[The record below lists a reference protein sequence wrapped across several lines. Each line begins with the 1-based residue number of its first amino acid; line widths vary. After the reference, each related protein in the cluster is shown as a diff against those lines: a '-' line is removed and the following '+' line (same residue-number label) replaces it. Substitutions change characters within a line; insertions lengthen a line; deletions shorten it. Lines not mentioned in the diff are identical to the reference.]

1 MALKFEIIG
10 NSLVVTETADGTVK
24 LERPASDVFGVCELN
39 QFKIFTRTQRVDIL
53 LSADYSSLV
62 DSTGAA
68 LTKSTLTTFFRNKLG
83 FNKAGSSAL
92 TTIQGT
98 FGVGQTLTAVVA
110 DGVIATGFQ
119 WYRANADGS
128 NLTAIAGATKN
139 TYLQQDIDQGKVIT
153 VRLTG
158 FIVSATN
165 ADAIPS
171 LSSARPAFMQASPI
185 GASGSF
191 RLVTGHNSVCMF
203 RAAADVDGVE
213 LTISNAILYESGT
226 ASEAYPP
233 DGYDL
238 QVNCEFFTPTWPYVE
253 TTRNFNAPLAAGATT
268 GTLTGNA
275 PGSTLEYCRFSNG
288 DWRWIRLTG
297 GSPNVTWDQPLSS
310 AAASNPKT
318 LQTSRRGSFTLDG
331 NPNVVLKGGQFS
343 IIQPIMT
350 GLNIKR
356 NDPVYVEFYVSRVGG
371 GSFLLPGNMPANWQ
385 DDLANG
391 LLEAYN
397 DSVTNS
403 SQTRFGSPP
412 WYSIAGGATMFRP
425 MALRGFN
432 LQNNIYRPV
441 TIYTDSIGNFSK
453 SWVQRLM
460 HRLGVPYVNYGK
472 AGQTISQLTDPANPI
487 SPYIADKGAAIIQ
500 IGRNMWNLPAL
511 QQAWAMA
518 RARGHTKIIQVLPP
532 PITNTTD
539 NGATEANQ
547 TQDTTTSALFAEIY
561 ALVGTENGPHAV
573 WPVYDAVKGVDPFK
587 WAAGYSSESGQLVHP
602 NDTGSL
608 AIVNFAIANNWAN
621 DLAL

>member
-1 MALKFEIIG
+1 MTYGRQPRVNEEINWVTDEDGNVLGYMKDLKTMIPFGGEGPFQIYGVPDVG
-10 NSLVVTETADGTVK
+10 NVLNV
-24 LERPASDVFGVCELN
+24 EL
-39 QFKIFTRTQRVDIL
+39 
-53 LSADYSSLV
+53 
-62 DSTGAA
+62 DSGWT
-68 LTKSTLTTFFRNKLG
+68 
-83 FNKAGSSAL
+83 
-92 TTIQGT
+92 
-98 FGVGQTLTAVVA
+98 
-110 DGVIATGFQ
+110 ATGFQ
-119 WYRANADGS
+119 WTRNGAD
-128 NLTAIAGATKN
+128 IAGATGS
-139 TYLQQDIDQGKVIT
+139 TYTFQDIDVGKAIGVKPLNLSFARTVDGTGTPIT
-153 VRLTG
+153 
-158 FIVSATN
+158 
-165 ADAIPS
+165 
-171 LSSARPAFMQASPI
+171 SARPAFMQASPI

-238 QVNCEFFTPTWPYVE
+238 QLNCEFFTPTWPYVE
-253 TTRNFNAPLAAGATT
+253 TTRNFNAALASGATG
-268 GTLTGNA
+268 GTLTANA

-288 DWRWIRLTG
+288 DWRWIRLTA
-297 GSPNVTWDQPLSS
+297 GSPNVTWNQPLSS

-397 DSVTNS
+397 DSTTNS

-412 WYSIAGGATMFRP
+412 WYSIAGGANMFRP

-460 HRLGVPYVNYGK
+460 HSLGVPYVNYGK

-487 SPYIADKGAAIIQ
+487 SPYIADEGAAVLQ

-518 RARGHTKIIQVLPP
+518 RARGHTKIIQVFPP
-532 PITNTTD
+532 PMTNTTD

-547 TQDTTTSALFAEIY
+547 TQDTTTSALFASIL
-561 ALVGTENGPHAV
+561 ALVGTENGPDAI
-573 WPVYDAVKGVDPFK
+573 WNSYDAVKGIDPLK
-587 WAAGYSSESGQLVHP
+587 WAAGYSSESGTLVHP
-602 NDTGSL
+602 NDTGSQ
-608 AIVNFAIANNWAN
+608 AIVNYAIANNWAA